1 MGLGARITFAFLT
14 VIMIMVLGHAGYS
27 LFLDYKRSRETAS
40 LRLGHGLAQVQ
51 KDLQAIL
58 EANKAFGAQ
67 MIADK
72 DLMGPFSRNDKAAM
86 GPALK
91 NVIMKTGFGGF
102 VTIIDDKGKV
112 FYSTDSPLKSGYD
125 ARALSSGIDHVF
137 KLNKDYG
144 GVASFTVTGTVALS
158 SMLPIQQGPRVAGV
172 MIVSQPL
179 NSEFLTG
186 LVTKLQT
193 LDPSRLSNIDLAL
206 VSCSSKASKNGQLI
220 AVTPGLGRKT
230 SSFLK
235 QLELHGAQAIPKK
248 NAALAPF
255 VKGDAGFEEG
265 GRLWRDMSLEQVK
278 LNDTVAILL
287 VSTPVE
293 DMFGRASAVIILAG
307 TCGAIAFLFA
317 LLFSAGISKG
327 VNAPLRFLIRR
338 TNELASQRQVLP
350 ALEGLSGDWLE
361 LGELIDTSV
370 VSMRQTVTNLKTQIQ
385 RQAEE
390 VESQNR
396 SLDAANQQVETLN
409 RQYSTQAKQL
419 SEVSKQINFANR
431 QAVILQHKLDCIL
444 QVSTEGFLIL
454 DQYGNVISANPVF
467 LHWMGVTEA
476 EIAGRLCFDLVR
488 RPGEARNS
496 PTQGEVFATHGGD
509 PNALI
514 NQFYPEG
521 VVYHRWEN
529 KSVDVLAHL
538 QPIVS
543 DDNSIQGYVMVLR
556 DRSVRNENNQLKS
569 EIVAMLNDN
578 IRAHLVQ
585 GEERWNVILTNAA
598 QSMHPSVGQTLA
610 ELHVH
615 YEQLLGVV
623 DSLLMMYG
631 GFVPPPAVQI
641 QREQIMV
648 TRVIAECLEESAPL
662 ARDRQ
667 LALDYKSVPGL
678 PNISGNKE
686 TFKAILLPMLE
697 KMITITAPGGRVRV
711 EAQSKGSELRI
722 GVSSSGPS
730 LPEEEIA
737 DVFSGFI
744 QGKHSEDTYSSRL
757 SMYLARNNVERVG
770 GRAWAESGAG
780 RGTIVYFSLPLG

>member
-1 MGLGARITFAFLT
+1 MGLGARITFGFLT
-14 VIMIMVLGHAGYS
+14 VIMIMVLAHAGS
-27 LFLDYKRSRETAS
+27 STFSDYKNSRDNAS
-40 LRLGHGLAQVQ
+40 MRVGEAAKQIDR
-51 KDLQAIL
+51 DLKAIR
-58 EANKAFGAQ
+58 EANKAFAIQ
-67 MIADK
+67 MVTDQN
-72 DLMGPFSRNDKAAM
+72 LMGPFSKGDKAAF
-86 GPALK
+86 GTALK
-91 NVIMKTGFGGF
+91 DVILKTGFSGF
-102 VTIIDDKGKV
+102 VTIIDGKGHV
-112 FYSTDSPLKSGYD
+112 FYSTDAPKAPDFD
-125 ARALSSGIDHVF
+125 ARAASSGVDYVF
-137 KLNKDYG
+137 KNNDWYG
-144 GVASFTVTGTVALS
+144 GAACFTYTGTVAES
-158 SMLPIQQGPRVAGV
+158 SMVPIRLGSKVAGV
-172 MIVSQPL
+172 MVASQPL
-179 NSEFLTG
+179 NAEFLTG
-186 LVTKLQT
+186 MVTKLQT
-193 LDPSRLSNIDLAL
+193 LDPARLAGLDLAL
-206 VSCSSKASKNGQLI
+206 VSCNSKATKNGQLI
-220 AVTPGLGRKT
+220 AITPGLGRKP
-230 SSFLK
+230 SGFLK
-235 QLELHGAQAIPKK
+235 RLEEGGAR
-248 NAALAPF
+248 ALPA
-255 VKGDAGFEEG
+255 KGGPLGAFMKADSGFEES
-265 GRLWRDMSLEQVK
+265 GRLWRECDLVQGSK
-278 LNDTVAILL
+278 NDNIAILL
-287 VSTPVE
+287 VSTPVQ
-293 DMFGRASAVIILAG
+293 DMVARAISVLILAAS
-307 TCGAIAFLFA
+307 CGVVAFLFA

-338 TNELASQRQVLP
+338 TNELASQKQVLP

-385 RQAEE
+385 RQGEE
-390 VESQNR
+390 VDSQNR

-488 RPGEARNS
+488 RPGESRNS
-496 PTQGEVFATHGGD
+496 SAHGEVFATHGGD

-521 VVYHRWEN
+521 VVFHRWEN
-529 KSVDVLAHL
+529 KQVEVLAHL

-543 DDNSIQGYVMVLR
+543 DDNNIQGYVMVLR
-556 DRSVRNENNQLKS
+556 DRSVRNENNQLKG

-578 IRAHLVQ
+578 IRASLIH
-585 GEERWNVILTNAA
+585 GEERWSVILTNAA

-631 GFVPPPAVQI
+631 GFVPPPAMQM

-678 PNISGNKE
+678 PNINGNKE

-711 EAQSKGSELRI
+711 EAQSKGTELRI

>member
-1 MGLGARITFAFLT
+1 
-14 VIMIMVLGHAGYS
+14 MIMVLAHAGS
-27 LFLDYKRSRETAS
+27 STFHDYKNSRDNAS
-40 LRLGHGLAQVQ
+40 LRVGEAIN
-51 KDLQAIL
+51 KITRDLKQIL
-58 EANKAFGAQ
+58 EGNKTFVIQ
-67 MIADK
+67 MVK
-72 DLMGPFSRNDKAAM
+72 DPNLMGPFSRGDKAAF
-86 GPALK
+86 GTALK
-91 NVIMKTGFGGF
+91 EVVLKTGFNGY
-102 VTIIDDKGKV
+102 VTLIDAKGHV
-112 FYSTDSPLKSGYD
+112 FYSSDAPKAGDFD
-125 ARALSSGIDHVF
+125 ARANSPGVEYVF
-137 KLNKDYG
+137 SNNDQYLG
-144 GVASFTVTGTVALS
+144 AASFTAPGTVGLS
-158 SMLPIQQGPRVAGV
+158 SMVPVHLAGGNKVVGV
-172 MIVSQPL
+172 MIASQTL

-186 LVTKLQT
+186 LTTKLQT
-193 LDPSRLSNIDLAL
+193 MEPGTLANIDLAL
-206 VSCSSKASKNGQLI
+206 VSCTNKATKSGQLI
-220 AVTPGLGRKT
+220 AVTPGLIKKPT
-230 SSFLK
+230 PFLK
-235 QLELHGAQAIPKK
+235 RLEESGAK
-248 NAALAPF
+248 ALPSKSGPLAMF
-255 VKGDAGFEEG
+255 VSNKDAGFEDS
-265 GRLWRDMSLEQVK
+265 GRLWRELK
-278 LNDTVAILL
+278 LLANENQSIALLL
-287 VSTPVE
+287 VSTPVT
-293 DMFGRASAVIILAG
+293 DMVQRARDVVILAVS
-307 TCGAIAFLFA
+307 CGVVAFLFA

-327 VNAPLRFLIRR
+327 VNAPLKFLIRR

-370 VSMRQTVTNLKTQIQ
+370 VSMRQTVTNLKGQIQ

-409 RQYSTQAKQL
+409 RQFSTQAKQL

-488 RPGEARNS
+488 RPGESRNS
-496 PTQGEVFATHGGD
+496 ASHGEVFATHGGD

-521 VVYHRWEN
+521 VVFHRWED
-529 KSVDVLAHL
+529 KAVEVMAHL
-538 QPIVS
+538 QPIVA
-543 DDNSIQGYVMVLR
+543 DDNNIQGYVMVLR
-556 DRSVRNENNQLKS
+556 DKSVRNENNQLKN

-578 IRAHLVQ
+578 IRASLVV
-585 GEERWNVILTNAA
+585 GEERWKVILANAA
-598 QSMHPSVGQTLA
+598 QSMHPSVGQSLA
-610 ELHVH
+610 ELHVQ

-631 GFVPPPAVQI
+631 GFVPPPAVQM
-641 QREQIMV
+641 QREQIIV

>member
-1 MGLGARITFAFLT
+1 MF
-14 VIMIMVLGHAGYS
+14 MVCGHAIS
-27 LFLDYKRSRETAS
+27 STFNDYKNNRETAS
-40 LRLGHGLAQVQ
+40 LKLGEAIKQV
-51 KDLQAIL
+51 KVDLSSILKANEAFAI
-58 EANKAFGAQ
+58 Q
-67 MIADK
+67 MVGDQS
-72 DLMGPFSRNDKAAM
+72 LMGPFARGDKTAF
-86 GPALK
+86 GTALK
-91 NVIMKTGFGGF
+91 DVVLKTGFSGY
-102 VTIIDDKGKV
+102 VTIIDEKGKV
-112 FYSTDSPLKSGYD
+112 FYSSDSPKQSGYD
-125 ARALSSGIDHVF
+125 ARANSPGVDFVF
-137 KLNKDYG
+137 RNNKSYG
-144 GVASFTVTGTVALS
+144 GAASFTQPGTLGLS
-158 SMLPIQQGPRVAGV
+158 SMVPIRLGNRVAGV
-172 MIVSQPL
+172 MIASQTL
-179 NSEFLTG
+179 NTEFLTG
-186 LVTKLQT
+186 MTTKLQT
-193 LDPSRLSNIDLAL
+193 MDPARLAGIDLAL
-206 VSCSSKASKNGQLI
+206 VACNSKATKGGQLI
-220 AVTPGLGRKT
+220 AVSPGLVKKST
-230 SSFLK
+230 PFLK
-235 QLELHGAQAIPKK
+235 NLEEHGIKALPSKSGPLAQFA
-248 NAALAPF
+248 NAN
-255 VKGDAGFEEG
+255 AGFEES
-265 GRLWRDMSLEQVK
+265 GRLWRELKVED
-278 LNDTVAILL
+278 LNENQSIAVILAT
-287 VSTPVE
+287 TPVA
-293 DMFGRASAVIILAG
+293 DLVQRAINVSILAAS
-307 TCGAIAFLFA
+307 CGALAFLVA

-327 VNAPLRFLIRR
+327 VNKPLRFLIRR

-370 VSMRQTVTNLKTQIQ
+370 VSMRQTVSNLKPQIQ

-390 VESQNR
+390 VEAQNR

-454 DQYGNVISANPVF
+454 DQFGNVISANPVF

-488 RPGEARNS
+488 RPGETRNS
-496 PTQGEVFATHGGD
+496 QSQGEVFATHGGD

-521 VVYHRWEN
+521 VVFHRWEN
-529 KSVDVLAHL
+529 KQVEVLAHL

-556 DRSVRNENNQLKS
+556 DKSVRNENTQLKT

-578 IRAHLVQ
+578 IRATLVA
-585 GEERWNVILTNAA
+585 GEERWNVILSNAA

-615 YEQLLGVV
+615 YEQLLAVV

-631 GFVPPPAVQI
+631 GFVPPPAVQM